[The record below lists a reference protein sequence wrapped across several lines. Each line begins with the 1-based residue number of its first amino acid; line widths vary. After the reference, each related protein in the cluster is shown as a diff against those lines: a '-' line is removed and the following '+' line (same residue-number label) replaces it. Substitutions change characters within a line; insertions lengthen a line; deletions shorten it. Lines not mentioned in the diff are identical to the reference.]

1 MGGGPECGL
10 VPCGEDPV
18 SFEVCAPVWS
28 CDPIKRLFNLLP
40 PPPHFPST
48 QLPRNPMALI
58 TDPTFLIHQMRVKYM
73 RIDDRVAERILTF
86 SPTTMTNDYIKTA
99 APVYPEMQYAYS
111 PTYHHNDNFLS
122 GGAAGRPAL
131 TSTPSF
137 GKPKS
142 LAYGGRRKKE
152 VQVVPPPTHTRD
164 NDKSSVDSDD
174 EIDIEEDE
182 SVSGSGKPRPP
193 IFRKISGLP
202 NNKPRKSSAPA
213 LFVTAPSKPPDSSQ
227 QLSAES
233 FSPTQNPLSSPGDL
247 MSPRLIMVDSVSPSP
262 SAQIDPYSLI
272 PSVDSTTDPTPKT
285 SPEIEP
291 SDAVSDAAKS
301 HPGTEDH
308 DVDDLTPFSSPG
320 GTGGMSTIAPN
331 PILPLPPLP
340 TLRLA
345 NLALDPL
352 NATTREGFPQTQ
364 LSQLVAAH
372 HDRTTPLANPSGRPL
387 PLTPTRSRSTPTSNL
402 PSTTSSFSTPTSRPH
417 AASSPAAPILPQQL
431 KPRSALTALIAEKK
445 SAAENPFAAEFSFH
459 SGKGEPS
466 PMTLCVYTPYATTP
480 KEPMTVVVKR
490 ECSVEDVI
498 GYALYQYMDEKR
510 EPGLKEELWDI
521 NLWVLRIAEDDGE
534 IEEDLPAVDRSQRIA
549 KVSFDQF
556 ALCEATPAQGEN
568 HMFFNCYRK
577 NANISKKGRSHPH
590 SSTSHNIHPASG
602 TFLVKLNE
610 QLHAKLMKTRPPPN
624 YGSSAV
630 LTTLPTNPSST
641 TTNLASTAAATNNST
656 LAAASAA
663 AALMNPVTATLA
675 APAMTASS
683 SAQQPSNSQ
692 QPPPASAAAVPVP
705 SSKSTL
711 TKSTLTN
718 PVYQYLRVRLMT
730 SQEVAA
736 TMTVAV
742 YADMFLGDVLDLLCR
757 KRKLDPNLYVLK
769 FPDSNLIV
777 PLDSTV
783 ESLHGVQEMTLVKK
797 MAGLTAPSS
806 SSHIWRSPSRKR
818 ADLYQPMYSPNPS
831 SSNEGSAYMSQ
842 YKKYIVNRKMPVF
855 VGRRESTLAIDGDYV
870 HIMPPE
876 NKGMFEMKTSSYHI
890 SAVES
895 CKQSKKVPTNFKLV
909 AVRDRDQKSYDLE
922 AETPKEA
929 SELALYGV

>member
-1 MGGGPECGL
+1 
-10 VPCGEDPV
+10 
-18 SFEVCAPVWS
+18 
-28 CDPIKRLFNLLP
+28 
-40 PPPHFPST
+40 
-48 QLPRNPMALI
+48 MALI

-331 PILPLPPLP
+331 PIIPLPPLP

-352 NATTREGFPQTQ
+352 NATTREGFPQT
-364 LSQLVAAH
+364 H

-534 IEEDLPAVDRSQRIA
+534 IEEDLP
-549 KVSFDQF
+549 
-556 ALCEATPAQGEN
+556 
-568 HMFFNCYRK
+568 
-577 NANISKKGRSHPH
+577 
-590 SSTSHNIHPASG
+590 
-602 TFLVKLNE
+602 VKLNE

-806 SSHIWRSPSRKR
+806 CECS
-818 ADLYQPMYSPNPS
+818 L
-831 SSNEGSAYMSQ
+831 
-842 YKKYIVNRKMPVF
+842 
-855 VGRRESTLAIDGDYV
+855 
-870 HIMPPE
+870 
-876 NKGMFEMKTSSYHI
+876 
-890 SAVES
+890 
-895 CKQSKKVPTNFKLV
+895 
-909 AVRDRDQKSYDLE
+909 
-922 AETPKEA
+922 
-929 SELALYGV
+929 GVLG